1 MQILALLLVS
11 SVTLDK
17 FFALSVYMKHEGNIA
32 LICKGV
38 KTIDL

>member
-17 FFALSVYMKHEGNIA
+17 FFAPSVYMKHEGNIS
-32 LICKGV
+32 LICNGV